1 MIASAGD
8 WAAAALLLLMIFT
21 IWGLYAFWIVR
32 HRVRAVEVAFHY
44 DTPPE
49 EALREW
55 AGFYTEWLA
64 SNGYVMA
71 AQELGSLTY
80 WRRYFPSWAVAAA
93 VILFP
98 PRRALPFPLRMASM
112 NAPKLLAAI
121 AAAALVAVPAV
132 DAKTP
137 PPQKKGATYTGITS
151 QGANACHTGSDNE
164 APCDVTAK
172 VTSSGKRVRLLV
184 KFTADC
190 GDGNVYQSSTV
201 F

>member
-1 MIASAGD
+1 
-8 WAAAALLLLMIFT
+8 
-21 IWGLYAFWIVR
+21 
-32 HRVRAVEVAFHY
+32 
-44 DTPPE
+44 
-49 EALREW
+49 
-55 AGFYTEWLA
+55 
-64 SNGYVMA
+64 
-71 AQELGSLTY
+71 
-80 WRRYFPSWAVAAA
+80 
-93 VILFP
+93 
-98 PRRALPFPLRMASM
+98 M
-112 NAPKLLAAI
+112 NAPKILTAI

-201 F
+201 FKSLKITSGKFSASATYIETLSDGTKVNNAVAPHGKFTHKNKKYRLAGDYKVASDVTFPDASTAKCASGKVTFTAKP